1 MVRSNRQGIVAP
13 LVVAVVMAVAAV
25 APVFVTAQS
34 APATQTRPAGTRVN
48 VPPGALQ
55 VDDGDTVT
63 IRWSAGDTEIVRILG
78 IDTPETRHDEHDIP
92 YDQAF
97 GRESRAFAH
106 GVFAAARS
114 VQILRASMTDPYART
129 LAYLFVDGRNYS
141 VMAIDGRFA
150 AESVT
155 AFGDNGFPAEAA
167 AVLAAAKAA
176 GPVPFEPPHI
186 YRARMRTVTT
196 WLKSQGQYPPP

>member
-1 MVRSNRQGIVAP
+1 MQVYMRPMVVALVMTVTVAP
-13 LVVAVVMAVAAV
+13 AVPVA
-25 APVFVTAQS
+25 AQS
-34 APATQTRPAGTRVN
+34 APARQTRPSGTRID

-63 IRWSAGDTEIVRILG
+63 IRWSASDEEIVRILG
-78 IDTPETRHDEHDIP
+78 IDTPETRHFEHNIP

-97 GRESRAFAH
+97 SREAESFAR

-114 VQILRASMTDPYART
+114 VQILRASMTDPYMRT

-141 VMAIDGRFA
+141 VMVIDARLA
-150 AESVT
+150 VESVT
-155 AFGDNGFPAEAA
+155 AFGDNGLPAEAA
-167 AVLAAAKAA
+167 TVLAAAKSA

-186 YRARMRTVTT
+186 FRARMRAVTE
-196 WLKSQGQYPPP
+196 WLKTQGQYPPP